1 MCQGC
6 VYSQQDLMFVAM
18 ETGQDNLET
27 DFHDC
32 LGQCLGWVVVG
43 TGMEETEMLW

>member
-6 VYSQQDLMFVAM
+6 IY
-18 ETGQDNLET
+18 QDNLET
-27 DFHDC
+27 ESHDR
-32 LGQCLGWVVVG
+32 LGQCPGRVVVG